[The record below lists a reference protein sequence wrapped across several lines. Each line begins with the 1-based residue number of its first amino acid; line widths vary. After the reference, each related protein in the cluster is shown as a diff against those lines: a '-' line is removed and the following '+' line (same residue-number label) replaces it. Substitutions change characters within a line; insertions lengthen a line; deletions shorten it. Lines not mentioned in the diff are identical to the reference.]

1 MPEENNKYSLE
12 ENSTRLMIRRI
23 LVFIL
28 VIAAGFIIGYFV
40 FKRFNDLSDAHQVLR
55 EAKNIKMSLEMIDRE
70 YYAAGFSIYDENAK
84 GNIRRTAYDYVHR
97 LQGNITGDIRLSG
110 YNTETRTITCLEYE
124 AGDFIV
130 RYKFNQDDEKS
141 GDDSTEDSKDET
153 GSSWQVFKI
162 DEILGY

>member
-23 LVFIL
+23 LLFL
-28 VIAAGFIIGYFV
+28 VVIVAGFIIGYFV
-40 FKRFNDLSDAHQVLR
+40 FNKFNDLSDAHQVLR

-84 GNIRRTAYDYVHR
+84 GNIRRTAYDYVLR
-97 LQGNITGDIRLSG
+97 LQGNVSGDIRLSG

-124 AGDFIV
+124 AGDFIA
-130 RYKFNQDDEKS
+130 RYKLDQGDEKT
-141 GDDSTEDSKDET
+141 DEEDEDSKNKT
-153 GSSWQVFKI
+153 GYSWKVYKI